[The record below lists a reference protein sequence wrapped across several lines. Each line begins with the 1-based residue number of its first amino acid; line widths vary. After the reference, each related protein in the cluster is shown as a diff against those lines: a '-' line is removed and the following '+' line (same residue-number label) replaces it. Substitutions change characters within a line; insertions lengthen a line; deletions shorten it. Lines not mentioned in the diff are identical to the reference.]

1 MPWIYLLLAGLFEI
15 GFAMGLK
22 YSDGFTRL
30 WPTVLTIGLAGIS
43 LWFLTQAL
51 KTIPVGTGY
60 AIWTGIGALGVTIAG
75 IALFGDKRLVVAIGM
90 HRSDRGRRDRAE
102 AGRVVSPP
110 AFAAQTLGSDWR
122 LPIPAHSAVAARAMR
137 AQPQVCGANL
147 GTPTQ
152 RLPIPTP

>member
-43 LWFLTQAL
+43 LWFMTQAL
-51 KTIPVGTGY
+51 KNIPVGTGY

-75 IALFGDKRLVVAIGM
+75 IALFGDSASWSRLACIGLIVAGVIGLKL
-90 HRSDRGRRDRAE
+90 
-102 AGRVVSPP
+102 VS
-110 AFAAQTLGSDWR
+110 
-122 LPIPAHSAVAARAMR
+122 
-137 AQPQVCGANL
+137 
-147 GTPTQ
+147 
-152 RLPIPTP
+152 

>member
-1 MPWIYLLLAGLFEI
+1 MPWIYLVLAGVFEI

-43 LWFLTQAL
+43 LWLLTQAL

-75 IALFGDKRLVVAIGM
+75 IALFGDSASWSRLACIGLIVAGVIGLKL
-90 HRSDRGRRDRAE
+90 
-102 AGRVVSPP
+102 VS
-110 AFAAQTLGSDWR
+110 
-122 LPIPAHSAVAARAMR
+122 
-137 AQPQVCGANL
+137 
-147 GTPTQ
+147 
-152 RLPIPTP
+152 

>member
-30 WPTVLTIGLAGIS
+30 WPTVLTLGLAGIS

-75 IALFGDKRLVVAIGM
+75 IALFGDSASWSRVACIGLIVAGVIGLKLVG
-90 HRSDRGRRDRAE
+90 
-102 AGRVVSPP
+102 
-110 AFAAQTLGSDWR
+110 
-122 LPIPAHSAVAARAMR
+122 
-137 AQPQVCGANL
+137 
-147 GTPTQ
+147 
-152 RLPIPTP
+152 

>member
-1 MPWIYLLLAGLFEI
+1 MPWIYLVLAGLFEI

-75 IALFGDKRLVVAIGM
+75 IALFGDSASWSRLACIGLIVAGVIGLKL
-90 HRSDRGRRDRAE
+90 
-102 AGRVVSPP
+102 VS
-110 AFAAQTLGSDWR
+110 
-122 LPIPAHSAVAARAMR
+122 
-137 AQPQVCGANL
+137 
-147 GTPTQ
+147 
-152 RLPIPTP
+152 

>member
-43 LWFLTQAL
+43 LWFMTQAL

-75 IALFGDKRLVVAIGM
+75 IALFGDSASWSRLACIGLIVVGVIGLKL
-90 HRSDRGRRDRAE
+90 
-102 AGRVVSPP
+102 VS
-110 AFAAQTLGSDWR
+110 
-122 LPIPAHSAVAARAMR
+122 
-137 AQPQVCGANL
+137 
-147 GTPTQ
+147 
-152 RLPIPTP
+152 

>member
-1 MPWIYLLLAGLFEI
+1 MPWIYLVMAGLFEI

-43 LWFLTQAL
+43 LWLLTQAL

-75 IALFGDKRLVVAIGM
+75 IALFGDSASWSRLACIGLIVAGVIGLKLI
-90 HRSDRGRRDRAE
+90 S
-102 AGRVVSPP
+102 
-110 AFAAQTLGSDWR
+110 
-122 LPIPAHSAVAARAMR
+122 
-137 AQPQVCGANL
+137 
-147 GTPTQ
+147 
-152 RLPIPTP
+152 

>member
-1 MPWIYLLLAGLFEI
+1 MPWIHLLLAGLFEI

-75 IALFGDKRLVVAIGM
+75 IALFGDSASWSRLACIGLIVAGVIGLKLV
-90 HRSDRGRRDRAE
+90 G
-102 AGRVVSPP
+102 
-110 AFAAQTLGSDWR
+110 
-122 LPIPAHSAVAARAMR
+122 
-137 AQPQVCGANL
+137 
-147 GTPTQ
+147 
-152 RLPIPTP
+152 

>member
-51 KTIPVGTGY
+51 KTILVGTGY

-75 IALFGDKRLVVAIGM
+75 IALFGDSASWSRLACIGLIVAGAIGLKLV
-90 HRSDRGRRDRAE
+90 G
-102 AGRVVSPP
+102 
-110 AFAAQTLGSDWR
+110 
-122 LPIPAHSAVAARAMR
+122 
-137 AQPQVCGANL
+137 
-147 GTPTQ
+147 
-152 RLPIPTP
+152 

>member
-43 LWFLTQAL
+43 LWFLTQEL

-75 IALFGDKRLVVAIGM
+75 IALFGDSASWSRLACIGLIVAGVIGLKLV
-90 HRSDRGRRDRAE
+90 G
-102 AGRVVSPP
+102 
-110 AFAAQTLGSDWR
+110 
-122 LPIPAHSAVAARAMR
+122 
-137 AQPQVCGANL
+137 
-147 GTPTQ
+147 
-152 RLPIPTP
+152 

>member
-30 WPTVLTIGLAGIS
+30 WPTVLTVGLAGIS
-43 LWFLTQAL
+43 LWLLTQAL

-75 IALFGDKRLVVAIGM
+75 IALFGDSASWSRLACIGLIVAGVIGLKLV
-90 HRSDRGRRDRAE
+90 G
-102 AGRVVSPP
+102 
-110 AFAAQTLGSDWR
+110 
-122 LPIPAHSAVAARAMR
+122 
-137 AQPQVCGANL
+137 
-147 GTPTQ
+147 
-152 RLPIPTP
+152 